1 MAKSRSVK
9 NSDISNWMVVVM
21 LVAVI
26 LVSTFSIIM
35 FLDAAEDAAPEV
47 TAIAQGQVS
56 MALGSNPDAVI
67 PVISDSDSASGEV
80 SMVLAE

>member
-1 MAKSRSVK
+1 MAKRRSVK

-35 FLDAAEDAAPEV
+35 FLDAAEEAAPEV
-47 TAIAQGQVS
+47 ISSSEGQVS
-56 MALGSNPDAVI
+56 LTIDKPSSSVASVEPI
-67 PVISDSDSASGEV
+67 EDSATVGLSIVE
-80 SMVLAE
+80 E

>member
-1 MAKSRSVK
+1 MAKRRSVK

-35 FLDAAEDAAPEV
+35 FLDAAEEAVPEV
-47 TAIAQGQVS
+47 ILSGE
-56 MALGSNPDAVI
+56 
-67 PVISDSDSASGEV
+67 GEV
-80 SMVLAE
+80 SLTVVDAPESPGLPGSDTDKSSVSLEIE

>member
-1 MAKSRSVK
+1 MAKRRSVK

-35 FLDAAEDAAPEV
+35 FLDAAEEAAPEV
-47 TAIAQGQVS
+47 V
-56 MALGSNPDAVI
+56 L
-67 PVISDSDSASGEV
+67 SGEGEV
-80 SMVLAE
+80 TLTVVDAPESSGLPSVDTDDSSISLEIE

>member
-47 TAIAQGQVS
+47 SGV
-56 MALGSNPDAVI
+56 GY
-67 PVISDSDSASGEV
+67 GEV
-80 SMVLAE
+80 SLQIAPSSDPVPSAGSMDIETGEVSLVIE